1 MHFCCGEMVHLW
13 INDIHP
19 ILLLSHAPYTQTTC
33 LPGKNQIRH
42 IISDQMGGCPL
53 LCCFQWLVYPPIPA
67 PVKHIWSWIYPLPGI
82 GCFKAPEM
90 LCYNVFDTPPCI
102 QQTWIP
108 GKTRFDPLF
117 TIRMGSYQL
126 NLKLSF
132 APSFSYPMPMPP
144 RPRPRLIPRLGPR
157 PRPRPRARL
166 RPRAFAIC

>member
-1 MHFCCGEMVHLW
+1 MS
-13 INDIHP
+13 P
-19 ILLLSHAPYTQTTC
+19 
-33 LPGKNQIRH
+33 
-42 IISDQMGGCPL
+42 PL
-53 LCCFQWLVYPPIPA
+53 LFPMISVSTHPRPSQKYLVLEFILYLESAVLKPLKCCVIMCLIP
-67 PVKHIWSWIYPLPGI
+67 
-82 GCFKAPEM
+82 
-90 LCYNVFDTPPCI
+90 PPCI